1 MRMRWTAYAGASTAL
16 AAGVVVKALA
26 QRPNFYSAAVYLAQ
40 SSANLMVSLN
50 EGSCINS
57 FGASQLTCV
66 MSQILTNLIFMLAC
80 GSLLLL
86 QKVLYG
92 PLRPIEVEQLY
103 EKAWFAVTE
112 TCLAMTIF
120 RGEIGASFLIMFF
133 ALLAGKVWGWIGEGR
148 VEILEQQPPANPRLF
163 HTRLMISLI
172 LSVAF
177 DYTML
182 DYIVNEV
189 VGMAR
194 PDMMVMFGFEFA
206 ILTILSLSTLARYAI
221 SLVEIKLV
229 RTQKDRRIEEIKK
242 ERRDARDAHAR
253 AQVEAL
259 ANTPATGEQ
268 ATTAIGSTTTSQMP
282 PPGLGPDDP
291 IDDAEVEVEG
301 WEEKGRYVFY
311 LDLMTDFLKLVI
323 YLSFFFILLVFY
335 GLPIHIMRDVF
346 LTCRSFFK
354 RIADFIRYRT
364 ATRDM
369 NERYPDATPEE
380 IGGSENVCIICREE
394 MRPLPPPGPNGAA
407 PLNNPVME
415 RMRPKKLP
423 CGHILHFSCLR
434 SWLERQQI
442 CPTCRRPVVPT
453 PATQA
458 RARGGNAPAAQLAPG
473 QPAVPGQPV
482 QGQGQAGDD
491 QNRARVFQI
500 GPLRIG
506 VGAGRGAVEDMVQQ
520 IHNGEVPPQQVAIPN
535 GANQYAFGFGIGRG
549 NRRPRR
555 DQATTIHGQIDQAE
569 RHIRREID
577 NLRLATNELQVV
589 RTLQAELER
598 LRALRGAVPS
608 DQNTP
613 TPTTQT
619 HTHATPGGR
628 PAQAFVANSQQNV
641 LQAGS
646 EALPQGLAL
655 PEGWSMLPLQRVE
668 HTTRQSVQVQQH
680 QIPLNFMHHPTT
692 RPSGP
697 MGGTPNI
704 PAVPVQAMFSG
715 QPPTWTLHPAQQQE
729 APPAT
734 NGAEAAHDP
743 MQLHGNATSL
753 PAALGATD
761 TLEPSALQSDNINAP
776 SATNGETA
784 APLPTSSL
792 PSWGSAATTSTVLPS
807 RSQDPEAMQPA
818 DSTIHPEEGRQN
830 GDVPP
835 IAIGIESGVNRGQG
849 RSENASTS
857 KGKQASVEELIE
869 DPD

>member
-1 MRMRWTAYAGASTAL
+1 MM
-16 AAGVVVKALA
+16 
-26 QRPNFYSAAVYLAQ
+26 P
-40 SSANLMVSLN
+40 
-50 EGSCINS
+50 
-57 FGASQLTCV
+57 
-66 MSQILTNLIFMLAC
+66 QILTNLIFMLAC
-80 GSLLLL
+80 GTLLLL
-86 QKVLYG
+86 QKALYG

-120 RGEIGASFLIMFF
+120 RGEIGTSFLIMFF

-177 DYTML
+177 DYAML

-229 RTQKDRRIEEIKK
+229 RTQKERRIEEIKK
-242 ERRDARDAHAR
+242 ERRVARDAHAR

-259 ANTPATGEQ
+259 ASNPATGEQ
-268 ATTAIGSTTTSQMP
+268 ATAAVGSTTTSQTP
-282 PPGLGPDDP
+282 HTGPGPDDP

-311 LDLMTDFLKLVI
+311 LDLMTDFFKLVI

-407 PLNNPVME
+407 PVNNPMVE

-453 PATQA
+453 SAAQA
-458 RARGGNAPAAQLAPG
+458 RARGANAPAGQLAPG
-473 QPAVPGQPV
+473 QVAAPGQPA
-482 QGQGQAGDD
+482 QGQGQAQAGED

-506 VGAGRGAVEDMVQQ
+506 VGAGRGAVEDMVNQ
-520 IHNGEVPPQQVAIPN
+520 IHNGEVPPQQVANPN
-535 GANQYAFGFGIGRG
+535 AANQYAFGFGIGRG

-555 DQATTIHGQIDQAE
+555 DPATTVHGQIDQAE
-569 RHIRREID
+569 RLIRREID
-577 NLRLATNELQVV
+577 SLRLATSELQIV

-598 LRALRGAVPS
+598 LRTLRNGTPAG
-608 DQNTP
+608 QMTP
-613 TPTTQT
+613 TPTTQA
-619 HTHATPGGR
+619 HTHATTGVR
-628 PAQAFVANSQQNV
+628 QAAAFVANSQQHV
-641 LQAGS
+641 LQSGS

-655 PEGWSMLPLQRVE
+655 PEGWSMMPLQRVE
-668 HTTRQSVQVQQH
+668 LTRQSVQVGQH
-680 QIPLNFMHHPTT
+680 QIPFNFIPQNMPRPAGPT
-692 RPSGP
+692 GFA
-697 MGGTPNI
+697 PNV
-704 PAVPVQAMFSG
+704 PAVPTVQAMFSG
-715 QPPTWTLHPAQQQE
+715 QPPSWAVHPPQQQE
-729 APPAT
+729 DTSAT
-734 NGAEAAHDP
+734 NGADTARDALQPDEHAVPQPVD
-743 MQLHGNATSL
+743 
-753 PAALGATD
+753 LGATG
-761 TLEPSALQSDNINAP
+761 TTESLAAQNTNFLAP
-776 SATNGETA
+776 STTNGETDT
-784 APLPTSSL
+784 PGPSSTL
-792 PSWGSAATTSTVLPS
+792 PSWGSAATSSTDTPS
-807 RSQDPEAMQPA
+807 RRRDPEVSQPA
-818 DSTIHPEEGRQN
+818 ESSNHAIEGEQSGDTRTVAN
-830 GDVPP
+830 GTD
-835 IAIGIESGVNRGQG
+835 AEMNGGEDGESSNK
-849 RSENASTS
+849 

>member
-1 MRMRWTAYAGASTAL
+1 
-16 AAGVVVKALA
+16 
-26 QRPNFYSAAVYLAQ
+26 
-40 SSANLMVSLN
+40 
-50 EGSCINS
+50 
-57 FGASQLTCV
+57 
-66 MSQILTNLIFMLAC
+66 MLAC
-80 GSLLLL
+80 GFLLLL

-177 DYTML
+177 DYAML

-189 VGMAR
+189 AGMAR

-206 ILTILSLSTLARYAI
+206 ILTLLSLSTLVRYAI
-221 SLVEIKLV
+221 SLIEIKIV
-229 RTQKDRRIEEIKK
+229 RTQKEKRVEEIRK

-253 AQVEAL
+253 AEVEDL
-259 ANTPATGEQ
+259 ANTPATGEE
-268 ATTAIGSTTTSQMP
+268 ATTAVTSTAISSTT
-282 PPGLGPDDP
+282 PPGPSPDDP

-311 LDLMTDFLKLVI
+311 LDLMTDFFKLVI
-323 YLSFFFILLVFY
+323 YLSFFIILLVFY

-394 MRPLPPPGPNGAA
+394 MRPLPPAGPNGAA
-407 PLNNPVME
+407 PVNNPVVE

-442 CPTCRRPVVPT
+442 CPTCRSPVVPT
-453 PATQA
+453 AATQA
-458 RARGGNAPAAQLAPG
+458 QGREANAPARQLVPGQPAAPG
-473 QPAVPGQPV
+473 QPA
-482 QGQGQAGDD
+482 QGHGQAGDD
-491 QNRARVFQI
+491 RNRARVFQI

-506 VGAGRGAVEDMVQQ
+506 VGAGRGVVEDMVQQ
-520 IHNGEVPPQQVAIPN
+520 IHNGELPPQQGAN
-535 GANQYAFGFGIGRG
+535 LNNANQYAFGFGIGRG

-555 DQATTIHGQIDQAE
+555 DQPTTIHAQIDQAE
-569 RHIRREID
+569 RQIRREVD

-589 RTLQAELER
+589 RALQAELEN
-598 LRALRGAVPS
+598 LRGLRLAGPAEGA
-608 DQNTP
+608 DQHGAAAN
-613 TPTTQT
+613 QT
-619 HTHATPGGR
+619 HAPSGLRSTE
-628 PAQAFVANSQQNV
+628 AFIASSQQNV

-646 EALPQGLAL
+646 EELPQGLTL
-655 PEGWSMLPLQRVE
+655 PEGWSIMPLQRIG
-668 HTTRQSVQVQQH
+668 QPPQQVQVQQP
-680 QIPLNFMHHPTT
+680 QASFSFIPQ
-692 RPSGP
+692 P
-697 MGGTPNI
+697 MPPPPGSRSGTPNA
-704 PAVPVQAMFSG
+704 AVPVQAMFTG
-715 QPPTWTLHPAQQQE
+715 QPLNWTAQPTPLNDALTTMNGISEPRNIATPQDDIAVQGADIAANAATTSSDHENSASI
-729 APPAT
+729 APST
-734 NGAEAAHDP
+734 NG
-743 MQLHGNATSL
+743 ATSL
-753 PAALGATD
+753 PAAP
-761 TLEPSALQSDNINAP
+761 PSLPLWGSTIAP
-776 SATNGETA
+776 SA
-784 APLPTSSL
+784 P
-792 PSWGSAATTSTVLPS
+792 
-807 RSQDPEAMQPA
+807 
-818 DSTIHPEEGRQN
+818 
-830 GDVPP
+830 
-835 IAIGIESGVNRGQG
+835 
-849 RSENASTS
+849 ASTS
-857 KGKQASVEELIE
+857 QDFGSERLEGSSSNDDEGEQNGVTPTIMNEGLSQMNINGEPSEENSKSKGKKASVEELIE

>member
-1 MRMRWTAYAGASTAL
+1 MGAC
-16 AAGVVVKALA
+16 
-26 QRPNFYSAAVYLAQ
+26 
-40 SSANLMVSLN
+40 
-50 EGSCINS
+50 E
-57 FGASQLTCV
+57 LTWV
-66 MSQILTNLIFMLAC
+66 LLQILTNLLFMLAC
-80 GSLLLL
+80 GSLLVL

-221 SLVEIKLV
+221 SLIEIKIV
-229 RTQKDRRIEEIKK
+229 RTQKEKRIEEIKQ
-242 ERRDARDAHAR
+242 ERRDAQAR
-253 AQVEAL
+253 AQVEAVI
-259 ANTPATGEQ
+259 NTPATGDH
-268 ATTAIGSTTTSQMP
+268 ATTAVDSTTASPAP
-282 PPGLGPDDP
+282 PSGPGPDDP

-301 WEEKGRYVFY
+301 WEDKGRYVFY
-311 LDLMTDFLKLVI
+311 LDLTTDFFKLVI

-354 RIADFIRYRT
+354 RIADFIKYRT

-407 PLNNPVME
+407 PVNNPMVE

-453 PATQA
+453 AATQA
-458 RARGGNAPAAQLAPG
+458 RARGANVPAGQLAPG
-473 QPAVPGQPV
+473 QPAPAGQPA
-482 QGQGQAGDD
+482 QDHGQAGDD

-506 VGAGRGAVEDMVQQ
+506 VGAGRGIVEDMVQQ
-520 IHNGEVPPQQVAIPN
+520 IHNGEIPQQQLANPN
-535 GANQYAFGFGIGRG
+535 APNQYAFGFGIGRG

-555 DQATTIHGQIDQAE
+555 DQATSIHGQIDQAE
-569 RHIRREID
+569 RQIRHEID

-598 LRALRGAVPS
+598 LRGLRTAGPADPNASTVTA
-608 DQNTP
+608 QAR
-613 TPTTQT
+613 
-619 HTHATPGGR
+619 THATIAPR
-628 PAQAFVANSQQNV
+628 PTQALVANSQQNV
-641 LQAGS
+641 LQAGN
-646 EALPQGLAL
+646 EALPQGLTL
-655 PEGWSMLPLQRVE
+655 PEGWSVMPLQRIG
-668 HTTRQSVQVQQH
+668 QPSPQVQMH
-680 QIPLNFMHHPTT
+680 QPQPPLNFMPQPVP
-692 RPSGP
+692 RPAGSRS
-697 MGGTPNI
+697 GTPNL
-704 PAVPVQAMFSG
+704 PPMPVQAMFSG
-715 QPPTWTLHPAQQQE
+715 QPPNWTTHHPQQQQ
-729 APPAT
+729 APPVT
-734 NGAEAAHDP
+734 NGAEAAQDPIQPPESVASQPAEAGTTNAVNTLAPHDSIAI
-743 MQLHGNATSL
+743 AT
-753 PAALGATD
+753 PT
-761 TLEPSALQSDNINAP
+761 
-776 SATNGETA
+776 TNGETDVP
-784 APLPTSSL
+784 APSSSL
-792 PSWGSAATTSTVLPS
+792 PSWGSAGIFSADHGSTNQRAGAKQPAETSTCAEDH
-807 RSQDPEAMQPA
+807 Q
-818 DSTIHPEEGRQN
+818 QN
-830 GDVPP
+830 GV
-835 IAIGIESGVNRGQG
+835 ASATANGIESEVDGSVT
-849 RSENASTS
+849 RSEEASKS
-857 KGKQASVEELIE
+857 KGKKASVEELIE

>member
-1 MRMRWTAYAGASTAL
+1 M
-16 AAGVVVKALA
+16 
-26 QRPNFYSAAVYLAQ
+26 F
-40 SSANLMVSLN
+40 
-50 EGSCINS
+50 
-57 FGASQLTCV
+57 
-66 MSQILTNLIFMLAC
+66 AC
-80 GSLLLL
+80 GFLLLL

-120 RGEIGASFLIMFF
+120 RGEIGASFLVMFF

-182 DYIVNEV
+182 DYIIKEV

-206 ILTILSLSTLARYAI
+206 ILIILSMSTLVRYAI
-221 SLVEIKLV
+221 SLIDIKIV
-229 RTQKDRRIEEIKK
+229 RRQKQKRVEEIKK

-259 ANTPATGEQ
+259 ANSPATGEE
-268 ATTAIGSTTTSQMP
+268 ATLAANSTTRSAAT
-282 PPGLGPDDP
+282 PPGPGPDDP

-311 LDLMTDFLKLVI
+311 LDLMTDFFKLVI
-323 YLSFFFILLVFY
+323 YLSFFFILFVFY

-394 MRPLPPPGPNGAA
+394 MRPLPPAGPDGAA
-407 PLNNPVME
+407 PVNNPMVE

-453 PATQA
+453 A
-458 RARGGNAPAAQLAPG
+458 AAQATGRGANLPAGQPAGQPAAPG
-473 QPAVPGQPV
+473 QPA
-482 QGQGQAGDD
+482 QGHGQAGDN

-506 VGAGRGAVEDMVQQ
+506 VGAGRGVVEDIVQQ
-520 IHNGEVPPQQVAIPN
+520 FHNGELPPQQGAN
-535 GANQYAFGFGIGRG
+535 LNNANQYAFGFGIGRG
-549 NRRPRR
+549 NRRSRR
-555 DQATTIHGQIDQAE
+555 DQPTTIHGQIDQTE
-569 RHIRREID
+569 RQIRREID

-598 LRALRGAVPS
+598 LRGLRQANHAGGA
-608 DQNTP
+608 DQQTAAM
-613 TPTTQT
+613 TQT
-619 HTHATPGGR
+619 HAPSGQR
-628 PAQAFVANSQQNV
+628 SAQAFVASSQQNV

-646 EALPQGLAL
+646 ESLPQGLTL
-655 PEGWSMLPLQRVE
+655 PEGWTMMPLQRIGVAPQ
-668 HTTRQSVQVQQH
+668 HVQIQQPQTSFNTMPQSM
-680 QIPLNFMHHPTT
+680 PPPPGS
-692 RPSGP
+692 RS
-697 MGGTPNI
+697 GTPNNA
-704 PAVPVQAMFSG
+704 AVPVQAMFTG
-715 QPPTWTLHPAQQQE
+715 QPPNWTAQSVQHNHVLSTTNGVGE
-729 APPAT
+729 AQDVSQPHDNVHVQAADAPTASDEHGNGTTVAAAT
-734 NGAEAAHDP
+734 NVR
-743 MQLHGNATSL
+743 TSS
-753 PAALGATD
+753 PAV
-761 TLEPSALQSDNINAP
+761 SSF
-776 SATNGETA
+776 
-784 APLPTSSL
+784 SSL
-792 PSWGSAATTSTVLPS
+792 PLWGSSSVRPAVHPSTSQHSEPERPVETS
-807 RSQDPEAMQPA
+807 AHDHDDSQ
-818 DSTIHPEEGRQN
+818 QN
-830 GDVPP
+830 GDATTL
-835 IAIGIESGVNRGQG
+835 INGHQSGMDDSSSELGGES
-849 RSENASTS
+849 AKS
-857 KGKQASVEELIE
+857 KGKKASVEELIE

>member
-1 MRMRWTAYAGASTAL
+1 
-16 AAGVVVKALA
+16 
-26 QRPNFYSAAVYLAQ
+26 
-40 SSANLMVSLN
+40 
-50 EGSCINS
+50 
-57 FGASQLTCV
+57 
-66 MSQILTNLIFMLAC
+66 MLAC

-86 QKVLYG
+86 QKALYG

-163 HTRLMISLI
+163 HTRLMVSLV

-206 ILTILSLSTLARYAI
+206 ILTILSLSTLARYVI

-229 RTQKDRRIEEIKK
+229 RTQKERRIEEIKK
-242 ERRDARDAHAR
+242 ERRVAREAHAR

-259 ANTPATGEQ
+259 PNTPATGEQ
-268 ATTAIGSTTTSQMP
+268 ATTTSHT
-282 PPGLGPDDP
+282 LRTGPSPEDP

-311 LDLMTDFLKLVI
+311 LDLMTDFFKLVI
-323 YLSFFFILLVFY
+323 YLSFFFILLIFY

-394 MRPLPPPGPNGAA
+394 MRPLPHAGPNGAA
-407 PLNNPVME
+407 PINNPMVE

-458 RARGGNAPAAQLAPG
+458 RARGANALAGQLAPGRAAAPG
-473 QPAVPGQPV
+473 QPA
-482 QGQGQAGDD
+482 QGQGQVGDD

-506 VGAGRGAVEDMVQQ
+506 VGAGRGAVEDMVNQ
-520 IHNGEVPPQQVAIPN
+520 IHNGEVPPQQVGNPN
-535 GANQYAFGFGIGRG
+535 AANQYAFGFGIGRG
-549 NRRPRR
+549 NRRPRG
-555 DQATTIHGQIDQAE
+555 DQATTVHGQIDQAE

-577 NLRLATNELQVV
+577 GLRLATNELQVV

-598 LRALRGAVPS
+598 LWALRNVVPV
-608 DQNTP
+608 DQNAP
-613 TPTTQT
+613 TPTTQA
-619 HTHATPGGR
+619 HAHATTGVR
-628 PAQAFVANSQQNV
+628 PAQAFVANSQHAV
-641 LQAGS
+641 LQSGS
-646 EALPQGLAL
+646 ESLPQGLAL
-655 PEGWSMLPLQRVE
+655 PAGWSMMPLQRIEPTHQPV
-668 HTTRQSVQVQQH
+668 HLQQRQG
-680 QIPLNFMHHPTT
+680 PFTFMPQPMA
-692 RPSGP
+692 RP
-697 MGGTPNI
+697 MGPAGVVPNV

-715 QPPTWTLHPAQQQE
+715 QPHTWTVQPTQQQ
-729 APPAT
+729 
-734 NGAEAAHDP
+734 GD
-743 MQLHGNATSL
+743 
-753 PAALGATD
+753 
-761 TLEPSALQSDNINAP
+761 P
-776 SATNGETA
+776 SATNGTEIAHDPTHPGVDIA
-784 APLPTSSL
+784 SEPADPVTTTTVEPVALQSSNIVAPSAPNGQTDTPAPSSTL
-792 PSWGSAATTSTVLPS
+792 PSWGSAATTSDDPLS
-807 RSQDPEAMQPA
+807 RRPDPEASQPA
-818 DSTIHPEEGRQN
+818 ESSIQGEEDEQRGNTSTIANGADVEGNGSEDQN
-830 GDVPP
+830 GEP
-835 IAIGIESGVNRGQG
+835 
-849 RSENASTS
+849 STE
-857 KGKQASVEELIE
+857 KGKPASVEELIE

>member
-1 MRMRWTAYAGASTAL
+1 MA
-16 AAGVVVKALA
+16 
-26 QRPNFYSAAVYLAQ
+26 P
-40 SSANLMVSLN
+40 
-50 EGSCINS
+50 
-57 FGASQLTCV
+57 
-66 MSQILTNLIFMLAC
+66 QILTNLVFMLAC

-177 DYTML
+177 DYAML

-221 SLVEIKLV
+221 SLIEIRIV
-229 RTQKDRRIEEIKK
+229 RIQKEKRIEEIKK
-242 ERRDARDAHAR
+242 ERRDARDARTR

-259 ANTPATGEQ
+259 ADNPATGEQ
-268 ATTAIGSTTTSQMP
+268 ATIAVQATVPTPAPLS
-282 PPGLGPDDP
+282 GLDPNDP
-291 IDDAEVEVEG
+291 IDDAEIEVEG

-311 LDLMTDFLKLVI
+311 LDLLTDFFKLVI
-323 YLSFFFILLVFY
+323 YVSFFMILLMFY

-369 NERYPDATPEE
+369 NERYPDATPQE

-407 PLNNPVME
+407 PVNNPVVE

-453 PATQA
+453 AATQA
-458 RARGGNAPAAQLAPG
+458 RGRGANVPAGQGAPG
-473 QPAVPGQPV
+473 QPAVQGQQV
-482 QGQGQAGDD
+482 QGHGQAGDE

-506 VGAGRGAVEDMVQQ
+506 VGAGRVAVEDMVHQ
-520 IHNGEVPPQQVAIPN
+520 IHNGEAPPQQVANIDA
-535 GANQYAFGFGIGRG
+535 ANQYAFGFGIGRG

-555 DQATTIHGQIDQAE
+555 DQATTIHSQIDQAE

-598 LRALRGAVPS
+598 LRALRNVVPAEPNATATTA
-608 DQNTP
+608 QNHTH
-613 TPTTQT
+613 PTT
-619 HTHATPGGR
+619 GVR

-646 EALPQGLAL
+646 ESLPQGLTL
-655 PEGWSMLPLQRVE
+655 PEGWSMMPLQRVG
-668 HTTRQSVQVQQH
+668 QPPLQVQGQQP
-680 QIPLNFMHHPTT
+680 QIPINFPLPPMT
-692 RPSGP
+692 RPASSRSGA
-697 MGGTPNI
+697 PNP
-704 PAVPVQAMFSG
+704 PAVPAQAMFSG
-715 QPPTWTLHPAQQQE
+715 QPPNWAVHHRQQQE
-729 APPAT
+729 APPGT
-734 NGAEAAHDP
+734 NGVEGTQSITQPQDASQPAQSSTAGAVETLTSHDSTASAP
-743 MQLHGNATSL
+743 TTTDVETVDTAPPSSL
-753 PAALGATD
+753 PA
-761 TLEPSALQSDNINAP
+761 
-776 SATNGETA
+776 
-784 APLPTSSL
+784 
-792 PSWGSAATTSTVLPS
+792 WGSAATIPANPLSTTLHA
-807 RSQDPEAMQPA
+807 EGLQPG
-818 DSTIHPEEGRQN
+818 DISEHDEHSDQN
-830 GDVPP
+830 GDARTSTNGVEP
-835 IAIGIESGVNRGQG
+835 AVNGNESPHEREE
-849 RSENASTS
+849 SSSFKS
-857 KGKQASVEELIE
+857 KKATVEELIE